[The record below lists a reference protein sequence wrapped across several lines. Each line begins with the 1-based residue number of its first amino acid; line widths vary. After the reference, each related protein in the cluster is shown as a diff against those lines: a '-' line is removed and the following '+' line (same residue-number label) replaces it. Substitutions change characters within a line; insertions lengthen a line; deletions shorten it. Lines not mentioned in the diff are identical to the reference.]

1 MRRAHTSPACPVA
14 WLRHRAGAVRV
25 GAVIGCETRRSLGPE
40 AASEPDR
47 QGHRWRSHSSRSE
60 AAPVSAGSR
69 ELPRPPLP
77 PAQLSSG
84 PKGPVLA
91 EGRTHMWKE
100 QSQFALRIQD
110 FHSSNAPSDLAPD
123 KTGAFKEDIQMANR
137 YMERCQ
143 YC

>member
-25 GAVIGCETRRSLGPE
+25 GAVIGCETLRSLGPE

-69 ELPRPPLP
+69 ELARLLLFQHGSPLGQRAQCLQKGEHACERNRVSLHSEFRTST
-77 PAQLSSG
+77 PAMRHPTSPLIRQ
-84 PKGPVLA
+84 
-91 EGRTHMWKE
+91 
-100 QSQFALRIQD
+100 
-110 FHSSNAPSDLAPD
+110 
-123 KTGAFKEDIQMANR
+123 AFKEDIQMANR